1 MLSVDFLVSSFL
13 LFLFLFSNS
22 EQILTGEKNVLYLF
36 LNLCVCDYPKV
47 WSDFACCVI
56 LDNQLVST
64 GFVLNVC
71 VTSMSIMC

>member
-1 MLSVDFLVSSFL
+1 M
-13 LFLFLFSNS
+13 
-22 EQILTGEKNVLYLF
+22 LYLF

-64 GFVLNVC
+64 GLVLNVC